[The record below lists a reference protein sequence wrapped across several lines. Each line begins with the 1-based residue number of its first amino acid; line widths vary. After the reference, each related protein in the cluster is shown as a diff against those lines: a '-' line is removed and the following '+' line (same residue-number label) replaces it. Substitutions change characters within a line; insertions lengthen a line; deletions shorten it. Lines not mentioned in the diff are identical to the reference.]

1 MRLKKAVALIAILFV
16 HFKIY
21 AEKPDSA
28 IVTVPTSIRF
38 IHELDFRD
46 GNPNFQ
52 KPDTSLYSVDR
63 VNIASDNS
71 YNYLGV
77 PGSAAQSPWF
87 VNMSELYTRTFNRS
101 YDLYQ
106 IKADSVKYYLVNKK
120 FTDIAYHS
128 GTFKEQVIDIIHTQN
143 VMKIWNFGLKF
154 GRFSVK
160 DYMYFSDTYKGD
172 FLVFTSLRSNNGKYN
187 LFAHAYWNSIENQM
201 NGGLS
206 SDSSFLFG
214 NVDNVGIKGL
224 GWNISDAKQTMRTK
238 RFNLSQYYDLGGTR
252 TDSVGKTV
260 SIPSLRINHNITYER
275 TTFAYSDATPDS
287 AFYEKFYNSA
297 STYDSLHSD
306 NLKNEF
312 AIILPADKERN
323 SAFFRNWSMS
333 AAVEHQ
339 TTTYQQLNKY
349 SWDNVAISG
358 KIISK
363 YDSSDFNAIIS
374 TKYVISGRDN
384 KNYNTDAEIHT
395 KQYAFG
401 SFGGK
406 ITSGQY
412 SPDFYLLEY
421 NSNNFKWENTFSK
434 VKLNSVE
441 LVYSLQKY
449 HLSIRASRTEMEN
462 AVFINQDALPKQ
474 SDNKISIDQL
484 KFEKTFNYRSIH
496 FVNAICFQ
504 KNDNEGKIHLSPFFS
519 QHALYFEKALFGNKL
534 LTSTGFNF
542 AYSLTYFSDAFMPA
556 TALFYYQNETKT
568 GGYLRA
574 DIFIRAKIKAAQIF
588 LKMENVGDNI
598 GKKAYFLVPHYAQP
612 GMVFRFGVT
621 WRFFDQ

>member
-172 FLVFTSLRSNNGKYN
+172 FLVFTSLRSNNDKYN

-252 TDSVGKTV
+252 TDSVRKTV

-434 VKLNSVE
+434 VKSNSVE
-441 LVYSLQKY
+441 LIYSLQKY
-449 HLSIRASRTEMEN
+449 HLSIRASRTQIEN
-462 AVFINQDALPKQ
+462 AVFVNQLAVPEQLDKKL
-474 SDNKISIDQL
+474 SIEQL
-484 KFEKTFNYRSIH
+484 KFEKTFNYRSFY
-496 FVNAICFQ
+496 FVNAICLQ
-504 KNDNEGKIHLSPFFS
+504 KNDNEAKINLSPFFS

-542 AYSLTYFSDAFMPA
+542 AYSSTYFSDAFMPA

-568 GGYLRA
+568 CGYLRA